1 MNKTNLILGFANIF
15 AGLLIILLSIPLL
28 KGKIKMNSLYGVRF
42 AKSFA
47 SESHWYKVN
56 RYGAKQMILWAVFIV
71 LSGITAFFLPL
82 QENSPLAL
90 LITFA
95 PVILVLIPCVQ
106 SYRYAKK
113 L

>member
-1 MNKTNLILGFANIF
+1 MNETNLILGFVNIF
-15 AGLLIILLSIPLL
+15 AGLLIIALSIPLL

-47 SESHWYKVN
+47 SESHWYKIN

-71 LSGITAFFLPL
+71 LVGIAAFFLPL
-82 QENSPLAL
+82 QENSPLTLA
-90 LITFA
+90 IAFA
-95 PVILVLIPCVQ
+95 PAILVLIPCVQ
-106 SYRYAKK
+106 SYRYAKR

>member
-1 MNKTNLILGFANIF
+1 MNKTNLILGFVNIF
-15 AGLLIILLSIPLL
+15 AGLLIIALSIPLL

-47 SESHWYKVN
+47 SESHWYKIN
-56 RYGAKQMILWAVFIV
+56 RYGAKQMILCAVFIV
-71 LSGITAFFLPL
+71 VVGIAAFFLPL
-82 QENSPLAL
+82 QENSPLTLVIA
-90 LITFA
+90 FA
-95 PVILVLIPCVQ
+95 PVMLVLIPSVQ

>member
-1 MNKTNLILGFANIF
+1 MNETNLILGFVNIF
-15 AGLLIILLSIPLL
+15 AGLLIIMLSIPLL

-47 SESHWYKVN
+47 SESRWYKLN
-56 RYGAKQMILWAVFIV
+56 RYGAKQMILWAVIIV
-71 LSGITAFFLPL
+71 LVGIAALFLPV
-82 QENSPLAL
+82 QENSPMAL
-90 LITFA
+90 LLAFA